1 MHTKYVKE
9 KFAQGKARGN
19 AVVGDILGKVGKQA
33 VVGGRTGKNSL
44 KVVQNV
50 YQKYKNESLGYIIS
64 DAVEHVVEMS
74 G

>member
-1 MHTKYVKE
+1 
-9 KFAQGKARGN
+9 
-19 AVVGDILGKVGKQA
+19 